1 MKKKDYTYYYVY
13 KTLTGYFVSD
23 YRISDYCLPS
33 YCCCVNF
40 GTFDEIRL
48 QYLHFL
54 IEDRKISREI
64 FRFLYDEY
72 KQVRKAIMNFRKVKN
87 E

>member
-1 MKKKDYTYYYVY
+1 MKKKDYTYYYIY

-40 GTFDEIRL
+40 GTFDEIELRATGKPKSSSME
-48 QYLHFL
+48 FP
-54 IEDRKISREI
+54 
-64 FRFLYDEY
+64 
-72 KQVRKAIMNFRKVKN
+72 V
-87 E
+87 